1 MGDRWTAPPIEV
13 AQGGNH
19 TPTPTLYTDHIS
31 KQPMK
36 VYVVTA
42 HDLYEQ
48 GVDVCC
54 LFMHE
59 ADAAAYAA
67 DLEKEFD
74 VVEVNHQTVH
84 HGSLVAA

>member
-1 MGDRWTAPPIEV
+1 
-13 AQGGNH
+13 
-19 TPTPTLYTDHIS
+19 
-31 KQPMK
+31 MK

-48 GVDVCC
+48 GVEVCC
-54 LFMHE
+54 LFVNE

-67 DLEKEFD
+67 TLENEFD

-84 HGSLVAA
+84 QGPLVAA

>member
-1 MGDRWTAPPIEV
+1 
-13 AQGGNH
+13 
-19 TPTPTLYTDHIS
+19 
-31 KQPMK
+31 MK

-48 GVDVCC
+48 GVEVCC

-67 DLEKEFD
+67 TLEDEFD
-74 VVEVNHQTVH
+74 VVEVNLQTVH
-84 HGSLVAA
+84 QGALAAA

>member
-1 MGDRWTAPPIEV
+1 
-13 AQGGNH
+13 
-19 TPTPTLYTDHIS
+19 
-31 KQPMK
+31 MK

-54 LFMHE
+54 LFMNE
-59 ADAAAYAA
+59 ADANAYAA
-67 DLEKEFD
+67 ELETEFD

-84 HGSLVAA
+84 QGALAAA